1 MKKKPLFIG
10 IVCALALILVGL
22 IAAVI
27 LLGGKESPENAA
39 VTTPA
44 PSDTFFDHDC
54 TTPGDTTP
62 EITTPE
68 VTTPPAT
75 TPEPTQPPFAL
86 SLDQDPQEKILVWT
100 DTITLSGIADPSVP
114 ISVYG
119 GGDTLSR

>member
-27 LLGGKESPENAA
+27 FLGGKESPETAA
-39 VTTPA
+39 VTTSA

-86 SLDQDPQEKILVWT
+86 SLDQDPQEKILV
-100 DTITLSGIADPSVP
+100 DRKSV
-114 ISVYG
+114 V
-119 GGDTLSR
+119 